1 MHRKILLVE
10 DEAIIALN
18 FSQMIE
24 KHGFTVVTA
33 KNGTHAVELFESDEN
48 ISLILMDI
56 NLGKGMDGTEAARSI
71 LSIRDVP
78 IVFLTN
84 HTDST
89 TVQKVKNITRY
100 GYVPKNLGEF
110 VLIEA
115 VSMAYE
121 LFEAHQRI
129 KEENEERKK
138 TAEELRESEEKY
150 RTLYNNAP
158 LPYQSLDQE
167 GRILDINPAWLET
180 LGGYTQNEV
189 IGKSFTDF
197 LHPDCLD
204 VFRKNFP
211 EFKRKGTIKGV
222 EFRLRK
228 KDGQYI
234 ETCFQGCIG
243 HTEDGNMKRTH
254 CIFQD
259 TTGKKSIEERLEG
272 TMMAGNIAWWEMT
285 LPAGEVDFNE
295 QKTRIL
301 GYDKKD
307 FTTYQDF
314 TGLIHPE
321 DFEHTMQAMRDCLS
335 GKKQR
340 YIADYRIRTSSGTYR
355 WFHDVGAITS
365 SDSDGAPVRITGV
378 VVDITELKEYELKLQ
393 QSNRELNTL
402 LQEKSFLMR
411 EIFHRV
417 KNNLAMVYSLV
428 ALKEINSSYD
438 LTDVKNQIST
448 IRIIYEKLHRQEA
461 TSNIE
466 FSQYIIELLESIFS
480 FHEQPVEINKEL
492 PKVIMHTREAVSL
505 GLIVNEIATNAIKYG
520 FILGE
525 PARFS
530 IQMDEDAMN
539 NVYTLTLSNNGRP
552 FPEEIDFP
560 SNDTM
565 GLRLVSELVRQING
579 TIELQRT
586 PQTAFIIQFSPVDEA
601 YGIYATDTSR

>member
-1 MHRKILLVE
+1 MQRKILLVE

-18 FSQMIE
+18 FSKIIQ
-24 KHGFTVVTA
+24 KHGYSVVTA
-33 KNGTHAVELFESDEN
+33 GSGAQALKVFESDEA
-48 ISLILMDI
+48 ISLVLMDI
-56 NLGKGMDGTEAARSI
+56 NLGKGMDGTEAAKLI
-71 LSIRDVP
+71 LHIREVP
-78 IVFLTN
+78 IVFLTSY
-84 HTDST
+84 TDST

-129 KEENEERKK
+129 KKENEERKR

-158 LPYQSLDQE
+158 LPYQSLDPD
-167 GRILDINPAWLET
+167 GRILNINPAWLET
-180 LGGYTQNEV
+180 LGGYTREEV
-189 IGKSFTDF
+189 LGKPFTDF
-197 LHPDCLD
+197 LHPDFLD

-222 EFRLRK
+222 EFRLRR
-228 KDGQYI
+228 KDGKYI

-243 HTEDGNMKRTH
+243 HSEDGKMKQTH

-259 TTGKKSIEERLEG
+259 TTGRKSIEERLEG

-301 GYDKKD
+301 GYEKAD
-307 FTTYQDF
+307 FTTYHDF
-314 TGLIHPE
+314 TRLIHPD
-321 DFEHTMQAMRDCLS
+321 DFEHTMRAMRDCLS
-335 GKKQR
+335 GEKPR
-340 YIADYRIRTSSGTYR
+340 YLADYRIRTSSGTYR

-365 SDSDGAPVRITGV
+365 SDPDGTPVRITGV
-378 VVDITELKEYELKLQ
+378 VVDITELKEFELKLQ
-393 QSNRELNTL
+393 QTNRELNTL
-402 LQEKSFLMR
+402 LHEKSFLMR

-428 ALKEINSSYD
+428 ALKELNSSYD
-438 LTDVKNQIST
+438 LTDVKSQISA
-448 IRIIYEKLHRQEA
+448 IRIIYEKLHHQEA

-466 FSQYIIELLESIFS
+466 FSQYIIDLLKSIFS
-480 FHEQPVEINKEL
+480 FNEQPVEISKDL
-492 PKVIMHTREAVSL
+492 PKVILHTREAVSL

-520 FILGE
+520 FIQGE

-530 IQMDEDAMN
+530 IEMHEDTGVN
-539 NVYTLTLSNNGRP
+539 RYTLILSNSGRP

-560 SNDTM
+560 SKDTM

-601 YGIYATDTSR
+601 YGMYPTDTSR